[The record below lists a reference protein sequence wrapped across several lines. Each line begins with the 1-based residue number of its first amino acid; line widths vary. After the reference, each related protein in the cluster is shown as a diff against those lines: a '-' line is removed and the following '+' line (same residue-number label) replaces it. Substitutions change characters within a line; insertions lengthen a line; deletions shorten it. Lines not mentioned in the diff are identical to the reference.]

1 LSRSTCL
8 YRHFDGAGKL
18 LYVGISLDVLRRLGQ
33 HRRSSVWFDD
43 IARVE
48 IEHFADWDSAKEAR
62 RKVVAEEKPIFHDA
76 VDLSPELT
84 KRCDEIVRDTC
95 RRFGVTPGQVRS
107 RYRGKEMTKARIEI
121 AVRLR
126 DELGLSARQTADI
139 LKKNFSNVL
148 RYLNNAS
155 ENVAR
160 EMHCSG
166 ASVDASA

>member
-8 YRHFDGAGKL
+8 YRHFDSTGKL

-84 KRCDEIVRDTC
+84 KRCDEIVRDVC
-95 RRFGVTPGQVRS
+95 RRFRVTPGQIRS
-107 RYRGKEMTKARIEI
+107 RYKGGAIMGARIEI
-121 AVRLR
+121 TVRLR
-126 DELGLSARQTADI
+126 NELGLSARQTADI
-139 LKKNFSNVL
+139 LKKGITIVHH
-148 RYLNNAS
+148 YLNIATK
-155 ENVAR
+155 NVANDFR
-160 EMHCSG
+160 CGG